1 MKKKTALLV
10 LPLFVLFVFLGFKIA
25 DSVFQNRNLPII
37 QVAGL
42 EPTAIPQQQNF
53 LVVHVDDLS
62 AKKPGLISMWSIL
75 FYPSNPPHLMVMP
88 LSSQSETERTNDVT
102 KVFRITSDKH
112 LTNLFLARME
122 QSFDLEFSGYFVVDD
137 TSANLFF
144 TWLTGSQPAGV
155 ETGVATENLSSW
167 NHDLEASAWSQF
179 CEINTAGS
187 AASFFNNINWNQV
200 LPDHFSTNLSFDTI
214 TLAIDQIKHAASF
227 PACEVFSQ

>member
-10 LPLFVLFVFLGFKIA
+10 LPLFVLFVFLGFEIA
-25 DSVFQNRNLPII
+25 DSIFQNRSLPTI

-62 AKKPGLISMWSIL
+62 AKKPAMVSAWSVL
-75 FYPSNPPHLMVMP
+75 FYPANPPHLMVMP
-88 LSSQSETERTNDVT
+88 LTSQSLTERTKDIT
-102 KVFRITSDKH
+102 KAFRITSDKR
-112 LTNLFLARME
+112 LTNLFISRME
-122 QSFDLEFSGYFVVDD
+122 QSYDLDFSGYFVVDD

-155 ETGVATENLSSW
+155 EPGVATENLSSW
-167 NHDLEASAWSQF
+167 NYDLEISAWSQF
-179 CEINTAGS
+179 CEINTSGS
-187 AASFFNNINWNQV
+187 AASFFNSINWNQV
-200 LPDHFSTNLSFDTI
+200 LPNHFSTDLSFDTI
-214 TLAIDQIKHAASF
+214 TLAIDQIRHAAAF